1 MMFHLQRVQR
11 HGSTITPHAHSFFY
25 ACTPL
30 VSYALDR
37 NVDTAISPFY
47 VVDVTT
53 LSF

>member
-1 MMFHLQRVQR
+1 MMLHLPWVQP
-11 HGSTITPHAHSFFY
+11 HGSTITLHAHSFFY

-37 NVDTAISPFY
+37 NADTAISPFY
-47 VVDVTT
+47 VADVTT

>member
-1 MMFHLQRVQR
+1 MMLHSPWVQR
-11 HGSTITPHAHSFFY
+11 HRSTITPHAHSFFY

-30 VSYALDR
+30 VSYELDR
-37 NVDTAISPFY
+37 NAGTAISPFY